1 MLREESKVENPFC
14 IYAVEGVHNREN
26 LKSLLNFFL
35 EVNMF
40 ISKTQLFDFWG
51 YFLGCPDRSTS
62 MTFALD
68 TALIVLKKYIK
79 VTI

>member
-40 ISKTQLFDFWG
+40 ISKTQPFDFWG
-51 YFLGCPDRSTS
+51 YFFGCPDRSTS

>member
-14 IYAVEGVHNREN
+14 IYALEGVHNREN

-40 ISKTQLFDFWG
+40 ISKTQPFDFWG

>member
-35 EVNMF
+35 EVNML
-40 ISKTQLFDFWG
+40 ISKTQPFDFWG

>member
-1 MLREESKVENPFC
+1 MLREELKVKNPFC

-26 LKSLLNFFL
+26 LKSLLKFFL

-40 ISKTQLFDFWG
+40 ISKTQPFDFWG
-51 YFLGCPDRSTS
+51 HFLGCSDRSTS
-62 MTFALD
+62 MTFTLD
-68 TALIVLKKYIK
+68 TVLIVLKKYIK